1 MKTFCS
7 RMVALMCFIACLS
20 IAVSAETQ
28 ANDQLDQEDTRTAKR
43 SITAAGIID
52 EYRLDTGDKIS
63 IRVSGEPDMD
73 ISVRLGTSGDIRYPL
88 LGKIHV
94 SGMTPAELEQKITSG
109 LANGYLINPH
119 VRVSIEE
126 FTSFYAKGEVAKPG
140 AYPYPPG
147 LTVRKA
153 ISLAGGFTE
162 DADENEM
169 FLIHA
174 GDTRKGESEAHL
186 DQKMQSGD
194 ILTVK
199 RAAKK
204 ETAVAK
210 STGEYRLDAGDQIK
224 IQVFGE
230 KNLDVSAHLGAS
242 GDIRYPFLGKIHVS
256 GMTPPELEQKITREL
271 ADGYLSAPQVRVTIE
286 KFRPFYA
293 SGEVKK
299 PGAYPYQPGL
309 TVRKAISLAGG
320 FTDKADENKVYL
332 DHAGRV
338 RKKIALDQRIQ
349 PGDILTVK
357 QSFFYVGGEVRRP
370 GKYPY
375 KSDMTT
381 RTAIS
386 VAGGFTAAADENN
399 VTLIQAGD
407 VTSDGKSR
415 IPLDYKIQPGDILTV
430 KESFFY
436 VNGEV
441 KRPGKYRY
449 QPGLSYR
456 MAISMAGGMKE
467 RADEDK
473 VFVIHKG
480 EHKSQ
485 NLSNL
490 DAEEVKSGD
499 MITVKESFF

>member
-1 MKTFCS
+1 MKAFCT
-7 RMVALMCFIACLS
+7 RMVALMAFVMCLS
-20 IAVSAETQ
+20 ITASAEAQ
-28 ANDQLDQEDTRTAKR
+28 SNYQLDKEGARAAKQ
-43 SITAAGIID
+43 SITAAVSLD
-52 EYRLDTGDKIS
+52 EYRLETGDKIS

-73 ISVRLGTSGDIRYPL
+73 VSVRLGASGDIRYPF
-88 LGKIHV
+88 LGNIHIL
-94 SGMTPAELEQKITSG
+94 GMTPVELEQKITEG
-109 LANGYLINPH
+109 LANGYLLHPQ
-119 VRVSIEE
+119 VRVLIEE
-126 FTSFYAKGEVAKPG
+126 FKLFYARGEVLNPG
-140 AYPYPPG
+140 TYPYQPG
-147 LTVRKA
+147 LTVGKA
-153 ISLAGGFTE
+153 ISLVGGLTLG
-162 DADENEM
+162 ADENRI

-174 GDTRKGESEAHL
+174 GDASKSESKARL

-199 RAAKK
+199 RSEERGA
-204 ETAVAK
+204 TVAGGD
-210 STGEYRLDAGDQIK
+210 GEYRLDAGDEIK
-224 IQVFGE
+224 IHVLGE
-230 KNLDVSAHLGAS
+230 ETMDVSVRLGAD
-242 GDIRYPFLGKIHVS
+242 GVIRYPFLGNIQVS
-256 GMTPPELEQKITREL
+256 GMTAPELEQKITREL
-271 ADGYLSAPQVRVTIE
+271 ANGYLSDPQVRVTIE
-286 KFRPFYA
+286 EFRPFYA

-320 FTDKADENKVYL
+320 FTDKADEGKVFL
-332 DHAGRV
+332 DHTGEA
-338 RKKIALDQRIQ
+338 RKKVELDQMIQ

-399 VTLIQAGD
+399 VTLVQSGD
-407 VTSDGKSR
+407 ASSASDSR

-430 KESFFY
+430 RESFFY

-449 QPGLSYR
+449 ESGLSYR
-456 MAISMAGGMKE
+456 MAISMAGGMEE

-480 EHKSQ
+480 EKKSRK
-485 NLSNL
+485 LGNL
-490 DAEEVKSGD
+490 DAEEVRSGD

>member
-20 IAVSAETQ
+20 ITVSAETQ
-28 ANDQLDQEDTRTAKR
+28 ANYPLDKEGAQTAKQ
-43 SITAAGIID
+43 SIAAAVSLD
-52 EYRLDTGDKIS
+52 EYRLETGDKIS

-73 ISVRLGTSGDIRYPL
+73 VSVRLGASGDIRYPF
-88 LGKIHV
+88 LGNIHIL
-94 SGMTPAELEQKITSG
+94 GMTPAELEQKITSA
-109 LANGYLINPH
+109 LANGYLINPQVH
-119 VRVSIEE
+119 VLIEE
-126 FTSFYAKGEVAKPG
+126 FKSFYAKGEVVKPG
-140 AYPYPPG
+140 AYPYQPG

-162 DADENEM
+162 DADENEI

-174 GDTRKGESEAHL
+174 GGTRKGESEAHL
-186 DQKMQSGD
+186 GQKMQSGD
-194 ILTVK
+194 IITVK
-199 RAAKK
+199 RAARKG
-204 ETAVAK
+204 TAVAK

-230 KNLDVSAHLGAS
+230 KSLEVSAHLGAS
-242 GDIRYPFLGKIHVS
+242 GDIRYPFLGIIHVS

-271 ADGYLSAPQVRVTIE
+271 ADGYLSDPQVRVTIE

-320 FTDKADENKVYL
+320 FTDKADENKVFL
-332 DHAGRV
+332 DHVGEV
-338 RKKIALDQRIQ
+338 RKKVGLNQRIQ

-357 QSFFYVGGEVRRP
+357 QSFFYVGGEVRKP

-375 KSDMTT
+375 RSDMTT

-407 VTSDGKSR
+407 VTSGSKSR

-480 EHKSQ
+480 EKGDRQ
-485 NLSNL
+485 LANL
-490 DAEEVKSGD
+490 DAEEIRPGD